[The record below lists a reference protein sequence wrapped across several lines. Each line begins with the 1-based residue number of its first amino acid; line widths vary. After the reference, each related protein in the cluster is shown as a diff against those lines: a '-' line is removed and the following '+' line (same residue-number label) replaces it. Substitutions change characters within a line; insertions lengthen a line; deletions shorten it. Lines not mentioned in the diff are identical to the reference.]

1 LALIEEEREDPLS
14 EALLIRQ
21 HSPEQD
27 QEMREKTEQHT
38 YPLNLIYFYL
48 TEGCNLRCRHCW
60 LAPKYQ
66 TKDHTFPCIDPELFR
81 SIIEQAKPLGLTGV
95 KLTGGE
101 PLMHPNIKEILD
113 LIRTED
119 LRLIVET
126 NGVLCTP
133 ALAQKMATCKDP
145 FVSVSLDG
153 VGAETHEWIRGVKG
167 CFEAALEGVRN
178 LVKAG
183 FRPQII
189 MTLMRRNKDQME
201 AMVSLA
207 EDLGARSVK
216 FNIVQPTARG
226 EIMHQAGETLTIE
239 ELVNLGQWVE
249 TTISAST
256 SMRLYYDHPL
266 AFRPLEKMFADNEN
280 GCGICGILGI
290 LGILADGSYAL
301 CGIGKTVP
309 DLVFGHAVND
319 RLEDIWTK
327 TPVLQELRAGIP
339 HRLEGICRD
348 CLMKSLC
355 LGSCIAQ
362 NYYSRKN
369 IWAPFWYCEEAYT
382 QGIFPETRMKP
393 KD

>member
-1 LALIEEEREDPLS
+1 LALREEEREVPLS
-14 EALLIRQ
+14 EALLVRQ
-21 HSPEQD
+21 RSPEQD
-27 QEMREKTEQHT
+27 QEMPEKTEQRT
-38 YPLNLIYFYL
+38 YPLNQIYFYL

-60 LAPKYQ
+60 LGPKYQ
-66 TKDHTFPCIDPELFR
+66 TKDHAYPCLDPELFQ

-101 PLMHPNIKEILD
+101 PLMQPNIKEILD
-113 LIRTED
+113 FIRTED

-126 NGVLCTP
+126 NGILCTHE
-133 ALAQKMATCKDP
+133 LAQKMFTCEDP

-153 VGAETHEWIRGVKG
+153 VDAETHEWIRGVKG

-207 EDLGARSVK
+207 EDLGAGSVK

-249 TTISAST
+249 TTLSAST

-266 AFRPLEKMFADNEN
+266 AFRPLEKIFADNEN

-301 CGIGKTVP
+301 CGIGETVP
-309 DLVFGHAVND
+309 ELIFGHAATD
-319 RLEDIWTK
+319 RLDDIWNNTSII
-327 TPVLQELRAGIP
+327 QELREGIP
-339 HRLEGICRD
+339 QRLEGICGD
-348 CLMKSLC
+348 CLMKGIC

-362 NYYSRKN
+362 NYYSGKN
-369 IWAPFWYCEEAYT
+369 LWAPFWYCEQALNR
-382 QGIFPETRMKP
+382 GLFPGTRMRTKG
-393 KD
+393 